1 MINDYNS
8 VAKRPDGPSRG
19 AIGKNMS
26 MLMTV
31 YNVNPTCISRDVFV
45 SNLYIILILG
55 CVRMRRRYIKVL
67 LREIFVMP
75 EIGYASLTYYLKKI
89 SILLLILYVLC
100 T

>member
-8 VAKRPDGPSRG
+8 VAKTPDGPSRG
-19 AIGKNMS
+19 GGAIGRNMS

-75 EIGYASLTYYLKKI
+75 EIG
-89 SILLLILYVLC
+89 
-100 T
+100 